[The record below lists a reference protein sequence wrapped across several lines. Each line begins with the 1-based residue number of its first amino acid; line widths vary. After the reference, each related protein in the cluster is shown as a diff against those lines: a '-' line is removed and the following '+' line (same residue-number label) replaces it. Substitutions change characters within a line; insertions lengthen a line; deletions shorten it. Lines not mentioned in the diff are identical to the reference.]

1 MKTTSSNL
9 SLDLPAYSQN
19 NELTEDIKQLLL
31 SLPKEKSWIL
41 PHLYQY
47 QGVWLPAEAL
57 HAVIACQKHFQSQD
71 SDILLATHPKS
82 GTTWLKA
89 IMFAL
94 SNRAHYSDLKNHPL
108 LTKSPH
114 DLVPWLELYLNVEK
128 HDQFPHIS
136 TLASPRLFATH
147 LPYVLLPQSIKNS
160 GCKLVYLCRNPK
172 DTFVSLWHFS
182 TKLKAKDTF
191 SLEEAVDRYC
201 RGATFCGPFWN
212 HLLGYWQ
219 ESLERSE
226 KVLFLKYE
234 EVKEQPTYHLKKI
247 AEFIGCPFS
256 LEEEEKGVIEDIA
269 SLCSFENLSSLEV
282 NNSGKILLGFES
294 KAFFRRGEVGDWKNC
309 LTSEMAERLD
319 LVTQENLY
327 GSGLEF

>member
-1 MKTTSSNL
+1 
-9 SLDLPAYSQN
+9 
-19 NELTEDIKQLLL
+19 
-31 SLPKEKSWIL
+31 
-41 PHLYQY
+41 
-47 QGVWLPAEAL
+47 
-57 HAVIACQKHFQSQD
+57 
-71 SDILLATHPKS
+71 
-82 GTTWLKA
+82 
-89 IMFAL
+89 MFAL
-94 SNRAHYSDLKNHPL
+94 SNRARFSDLKNHPL
-108 LTKSPH
+108 LTKNPH
-114 DLVPWLELYLNVEK
+114 DLVPLLEMDLHIKK

-136 TLASPRLFATH
+136 TLASSRLFATH
-147 LPYVLLPQSIKNS
+147 LPHVSLPQSIKSS

-182 TKLKAKDTF
+182 NKVRPEGPL
-191 SLEEAVDRYC
+191 SLEEEIDMYC
-201 RGATFCGPFWN
+201 RGASHFGPFWN
-212 HLLGYWQ
+212 HLLGYWK

-282 NNSGKILLGFES
+282 NNSGKILLGYER
-294 KAFFRRGEVGDWKNC
+294 KAFFRRGEVGDWKNY
-309 LTSEMAERLD
+309 LTNEMAERLD
-319 LVTQENLY
+319 LVTQQNLY